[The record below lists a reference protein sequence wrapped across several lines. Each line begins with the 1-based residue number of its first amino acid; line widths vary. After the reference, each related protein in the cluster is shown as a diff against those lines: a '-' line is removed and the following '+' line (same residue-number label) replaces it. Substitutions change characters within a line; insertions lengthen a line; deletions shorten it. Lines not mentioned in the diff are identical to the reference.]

1 MTNGSELRGWQ
12 RWVAWLRGGLPS
24 YLRRFLRE
32 PEAMARGVTLVALLP
47 TPVWFLL
54 LVLADQGPV
63 WRAVY
68 HEKPDFSGQ
77 QALVTE
83 RRLSRYWDQQD
94 RRVPG
99 AFNVRRFS
107 AVFDTCLELREPRAI
122 PFQLVVTGT
131 ARLLIDGQERLRAG
145 KGTERDTRGEVLELP
160 AGTHHLRVEFAAG
173 GWTSIALNASL
184 DGRAPVAVPPE
195 VDVPGVRWWQPG
207 PSGAPCAR

>member
-1 MTNGSELRGWQ
+1 MTVSPEPSRRRWHHWPAQLGARLRAALQTPDGLA
-12 RWVAWLRGGLPS
+12 RCVAL
-24 YLRRFLRE
+24 
-32 PEAMARGVTLVALLP
+32 AALLP

-54 LVLADQGPV
+54 VVLADTGPV

-68 HEKPDFSGQ
+68 HEKSDFSGQ

-83 RRLSRYWDQQD
+83 RRLSRYWDTQN

-99 AFNVRRFS
+99 AFSVRQFS

-122 PFQLVVTGT
+122 PFQLVVNGA
-131 ARLLIDGQERLRAG
+131 ARLSIDGQERLRAG
-145 KGTERDTRGEVLELP
+145 RGPERDTRGEVLELP
-160 AGTHHLRVEFAAG
+160 AGTHHLRVELSPE

-195 VDVPGVRWWQPG
+195 EEVPGVSWFQPR
-207 PSGAPCAR
+207 SGAEPCSR